1 MRATSGVTE
10 NTSVRLI
17 QYVRIHTLPM
27 VHADARFLRSHLRAR
42 GQVKPIKIP
51 KTATNTP
58 TRLKMASIDQPASVS
73 LLCPSPGVAGARGS
87 ASAQVCPANKK
98 ARSTD
103 WCIAGAP

>member
-1 MRATSGVTE
+1 MRAPSGVTE
-10 NTSVRLI
+10 NTLVRLT

-27 VHADARFLRSHLRAR
+27 VHADAGILHSHLRAL

-58 TRLKMASIDQPASVS
+58 IRLTVASMDQPPFVS
-73 LLCPSPGVAGARGS
+73 LPCPFPGVAGARGS

-103 WCIAGAP
+103 WGIAGAP